1 MILGINKFVRNT
13 VLCLMFMLAVTAACS
28 CDSYDPDP
36 YDNIPPVVTVEFN
49 YLVPHQ
55 MSVLRPV
62 AQVRGPQMSKWER
75 NAWMVAPAVLTTV
88 EPTPLSTT
96 LKGSPPLVAPLRC

>member
-1 MILGINKFVRNT
+1 MILGINKLVRNT
-13 VLCLMFMLAVTAACS
+13 VLGLMFMLAVTAACS

-55 MSVLRPV
+55 VSVLRPG
-62 AQVRGPQMSKWER
+62 AQIRVPQTSKSER
-75 NAWMVAPAVLTTV
+75 NLWMIAPDVLTV
-88 EPTPLSTT
+88 MESSPLPMT
-96 LKGSPPLVAPLRC
+96 LQGSPPLAAPLRC

>member
-1 MILGINKFVRNT
+1 MSLGINKVVRNT
-13 VLCLMFMLAVTAACS
+13 VLSLMFMLAVTAACS

-55 MSVLRPV
+55 VSVLRPG
-62 AQVRGPQMSKWER
+62 AQVRVPQTSRSER
-75 NAWMVAPAVLTTV
+75 NIWMVSPAVLTVV
-88 EPTPLSTT
+88 ESSPVSTA
-96 LKGSPPLVAPLRC
+96 LQGSPPLAAPLRC

>member
-1 MILGINKFVRNT
+1 
-13 VLCLMFMLAVTAACS
+13 MLAVTAACS

-55 MSVLRPV
+55 VSVLRPG
-62 AQVRGPQMSKWER
+62 AQVRVPQTRKSER
-75 NAWMVAPAVLTTV
+75 TLWMVAPAILAVM
-88 EPTPLSTT
+88 EASPFSTT
-96 LKGSPPLVAPLRC
+96 LQQGSPPLAAPLRC